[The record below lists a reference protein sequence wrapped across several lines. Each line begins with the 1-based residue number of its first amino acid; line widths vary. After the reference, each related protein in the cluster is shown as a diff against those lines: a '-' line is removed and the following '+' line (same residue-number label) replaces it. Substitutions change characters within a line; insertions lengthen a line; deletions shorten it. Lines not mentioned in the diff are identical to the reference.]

1 MKLKV
6 DSLKRKQIDNH
17 QTHQKRER
25 VQINKIRNEK
35 GVIITD
41 TAEIQRTTRDYCT
54 QACAAKTDS
63 LGEMDRF
70 LERYNLPKQNQEET
84 ENMNTIAITKIESVI
99 KNLPTNKVQNQ
110 RASQANSTKHLELTP
125 ILLK

>member
-1 MKLKV
+1 M
-6 DSLKRKQIDNH
+6 DNL
-17 QTHQKRER
+17 E
-25 VQINKIRNEK
+25 
-35 GVIITD
+35 
-41 TAEIQRTTRDYCT
+41 
-54 QACAAKTDS
+54 
-63 LGEMDRF
+63 EMDEF
-70 LERYNLPKQNQEET
+70 LEKYNLPKLNQEET